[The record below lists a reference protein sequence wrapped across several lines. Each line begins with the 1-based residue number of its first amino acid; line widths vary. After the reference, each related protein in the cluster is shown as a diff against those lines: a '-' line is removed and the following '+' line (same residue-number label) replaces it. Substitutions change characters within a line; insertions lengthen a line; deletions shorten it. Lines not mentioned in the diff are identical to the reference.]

1 MRLMNTFPS
10 CLCNKAVVMPFSII
24 ISCLS
29 THNRKI
35 DVCSTVCCYSID
47 CSLPRFISIQKS
59 SRFLVNG
66 TKRMTRKKLFC
77 GHKGTFCKTKPSAQ
91 QVTLIFFR
99 HKPSTWALFFSEA
112 SFLPLFSQCLVNAIW
127 CLRESHPLPL
137 FSSRI
142 PLADPVLLRKDDKN
156 RAAPAYV
163 FLREADHPLS
173 WGMLV
178 FY

>member
-1 MRLMNTFPS
+1 MPAALSVVTQLIVHYLISSLFRNS
-10 CLCNKAVVMPFSII
+10 AVFLWMAPKEWQ
-24 ISCLS
+24 
-29 THNRKI
+29 RK
-35 DVCSTVCCYSID
+35 T
-47 CSLPRFISIQKS
+47 
-59 SRFLVNG
+59 
-66 TKRMTRKKLFC
+66 LFC
-77 GHKGTFCKTKPSAQ
+77 KHKGTFCKTKPSAQ

-99 HKPSTWALFFSEA
+99 HKPSTLALFFSEA
-112 SFLPLFSQCLVNAIW
+112 SFLPLFSRRLVNAIW

-156 RAAPAYV
+156 RATPAYI
-163 FLREADHPLS
+163 FLTEADQPLS